1 MIHTFE
7 LSAMVSAD
15 QYEQAIKSL
24 QQIKYIN
31 NGIWITKSYSDN
43 GISHICLY
51 KFDRKNN
58 DPCYSPDSK
67 YYMITLTINPG
78 TMFGDEG
85 NYSNNILNFGDA
97 YIKSIYYH
105 IYELLPFLE
114 TSIEYRYSPIRE
126 EREVWYEYNTFKL
139 RRIDFAFDIKSYAD
153 IYLSLID
160 KGYTLKGSLK
170 RQYYEDE
177 LLKED
182 IPDTDN
188 DFEPEFNDDEFLL
201 PDKKYVYYK
210 SKSLNINVYNK
221 EYALKNEQPDLANH
235 DYDFLRIEF
244 QIKKNK
250 LNAIKKRFN
259 LPARDLRY
267 VATPEIEHYILESYI
282 KALTGTGYYCTLQ
295 HAYLVIDN
303 STFKPSKKERLK
315 KLLYHISRRKGIART
330 LSLIENGTI
339 TDLGKL
345 STVKTYLKEISGL
358 GINPLTI
365 PKSTEIPK
373 ELITAGLDESVG
385 AILPSLL
392 TIVEAFNIQTLNEV
406 EEWRSLDKAN
416 KVQ

>member
-24 QQIKYIN
+24 EQIKYMGTT
-31 NGIWITKSYSDN
+31 GIWITKFYTDK
-43 GISHICLY
+43 GFSHICLY
-51 KFDRKNN
+51 KFNRKKN
-58 DPCYSPDSK
+58 DPVYSPDSK

-85 NYSNNILNFGDA
+85 NFANNIQNFGDA
-97 YIKSIYYH
+97 YIKSIYYN

-114 TSIEYRYSPIRE
+114 TSREYRYSPISE

-139 RRIDFAFDIKSYAD
+139 RRIDFTFDIKSYAD
-153 IYLSLID
+153 FYLSLID
-160 KGYTLKGSLK
+160 KGYTLRNSLK

-177 LLKED
+177 LIKENLAD
-182 IPDTDN
+182 IDD
-188 DFEPEFNDDEFLL
+188 DFEPEFHDDEFLL

-221 EYALKNEQPDLANH
+221 EYALKNQQPDLANH

-259 LPARDLRY
+259 LPERDLRY
-267 VATPEIEHYILESYI
+267 FATPEIEHYILESYI
-282 KALTGTGYYCTLQ
+282 KALTGTGCYCTLQ
-295 HAYLVIDN
+295 FAYTVIDK
-303 STFKPSKKERLK
+303 SLFKPSKKERLK
-315 KLLYHISRRKGIART
+315 KLLYHISRRKGIAKT

-339 TDLGKL
+339 TDVGKL
-345 STVKTYLKEISGL
+345 STVKTYLKEISAL
-358 GINPLTI
+358 GINPLTL
-365 PKSTEIPK
+365 PESTEIP
-373 ELITAGLDESVG
+373 EAFITDLDESAG
-385 AILPSLL
+385 PILPSLL
-392 TIVEAFNIQTLNEV
+392 TIVESDNTQTLNEI
-406 EEWRSLDKAN
+406 EEWRSLDNAN
-416 KVQ
+416 KIQ